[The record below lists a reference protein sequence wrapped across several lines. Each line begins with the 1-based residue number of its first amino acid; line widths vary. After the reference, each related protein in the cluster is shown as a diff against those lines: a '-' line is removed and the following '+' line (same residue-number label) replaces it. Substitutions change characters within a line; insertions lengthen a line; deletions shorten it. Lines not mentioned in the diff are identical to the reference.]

1 MIGYIQLWSPYT
13 ERMVCASSSS
23 QTIMSR
29 PHVHVFGDGQV
40 KINLIGPD
48 GGAPSLVWAQGMKG
62 GNDVRRA
69 VQIVQD
75 QQEAFLARWREI
87 HG

>member
-1 MIGYIQLWSPYT
+1 
-13 ERMVCASSSS
+13 
-23 QTIMSR
+23 
-29 PHVHVFGDGQV
+29 
-40 KINLIGPD
+40 
-48 GGAPSLVWAQGMKG
+48 MKG
-62 GNDVRRA
+62 NDARRA

>member
-1 MIGYIQLWSPYT
+1 
-13 ERMVCASSSS
+13 
-23 QTIMSR
+23 
-29 PHVHVFGDGQV
+29 
-40 KINLIGPD
+40 
-48 GGAPSLVWAQGMKG
+48 MK

-75 QQEAFLARWREI
+75 QQKAFLARWREI